1 MRARGVNILCV
12 AVLMPCVLIGCDN
25 TFQEPG
31 RYYDRSKGFS
41 IKFPD
46 GWEKIKS
53 PMIGVNIRFGD
64 PESTA
69 EVGVQIQ
76 KISPQKT
83 LADLIA
89 YMESTFQA
97 SNIEIVDRGETVI
110 DETDAYWFLFRSGDE
125 KGITYYIIKGDR
137 IYGILCSAME
147 NDFSDD
153 GEYTMREAAESFQ
166 FE

>member
-12 AVLMPCVLIGCDN
+12 VVLMPCVLIGCSN

-64 PESTA
+64 PNSTA
-69 EVGVQIQ
+69 EVAVLIQ

-83 LADLIA
+83 LADLITNA
-89 YMESTFQA
+89 ESIYQA
-97 SNIEIVDRGETVI
+97 TNGEIVDRGEAVI
-110 DETDAYWFLFRSGDE
+110 DETDAYWFLVRSGDE
-125 KGITYYIIKGDR
+125 KSITYYIIKGDR
-137 IYGILCSAME
+137 MYSIVCSVMG

-153 GEYTMREAAESFQ
+153 VEYTMREAAESFQ

>member
-1 MRARGVNILCV
+1 
-12 AVLMPCVLIGCDN
+12 MPCVLIGCSN

-53 PMIGVNIRFGD
+53 PMIGVIIRFGD

-69 EVGVQIQ
+69 EIGVQIQ

-83 LADLIA
+83 VALADLIT
-89 YMESTFQA
+89 YVESTFQGR
-97 SNIEIVDRGETVI
+97 NVEIIDRGETVI
-110 DETDAYWFLFRSGDE
+110 DDTDAYWFFIRSGAE
-125 KGITYYIIKGDR
+125 KGTTYYIIKEDR
-137 IYGILCSAME
+137 IYAVMCLVMA

-153 GEYTMREAAESFQ
+153 LEYTMREAAKSFR